1 MCASNPYLRELPK
14 TQATSPLAAC
24 FQCFSPRWSA
34 FWAPHH
40 LEPRP
45 RCRQAGGIALHE
57 PPRGASVAGCAAAK
71 RGKLHYTR
79 IRHAGDTPPEGFAW
93 RKTPIT
99 TPTRGAGA
107 STTAK
112 LRHEHGVQTRHQERE
127 PGMTPRDAQ
136 PGPPATPRP
145 TTDAKQI
152 DSPCG
157 GLSSSGVIRRYE
169 ASDEPRFS
177 RVSTTSLTDMLI
189 SCFWG

>member
-1 MCASNPYLRELPK
+1 MCASNPYPRELPK

-34 FWAPHH
+34 FWA
-40 LEPRP
+40 LRP
-45 RCRQAGGIALHE
+45 SDRPLGGGNCATRTSKGGVRRRLCRRQAGKIALHE
-57 PPRGASVAGCAAAK
+57 DP
-71 RGKLHYTR
+71 TR
-79 IRHAGDTPPEGFAW
+79 RRHAA
-93 RKTPIT
+93 R
-99 TPTRGAGA
+99 R
-107 STTAK
+107 
-112 LRHEHGVQTRHQERE
+112 LRMAQNPHHHPNTGRWSIHNSKAQARAHGVQTRHQERE

-152 DSPCG
+152 DSPRG
-157 GLSSSGVIRRYE
+157 GLPSSGVIRRYE

-177 RVSTTSLTDMLI
+177 HVSTTSLTDMLI